1 MRKLSLIL
9 ISLLIIKSAYSQ
21 GSTLYQTGL
30 TAEQNL
36 NAIGN
41 LARYSTGGT
50 GFDTRYEGIK
60 GSPRLFDTLLT
71 SFLKLKGQD
80 YYIQLESNI
89 DLIRNALIFI
99 NPKTRELLSIP
110 SGIIK
115 EVKINSKGKEM
126 VFRTTN
132 GKRIE
137 KDIKEEK
144 FIQILKDGQYQF
156 IKLPLKKLIEADFKD
171 VYGADR
177 RYDEYTTYYKYFIMS
192 SDSLFHRIQ
201 LSKKSMVKMFPDR
214 KELITKTIEA
224 KSYDNNEEMV
234 LNILEKFWSN

>member
-1 MRKLSLIL
+1 MKKNLLTVIFILIL
-9 ISLLIIKSAYSQ
+9 NNVYSQ
-21 GSTLYQTGL
+21 GNTLYQTGL

-41 LARYSTGGT
+41 LARYSTGGI

-60 GSPRLFDTLLT
+60 GSSRLFDTLLT

-89 DLIRNALIFI
+89 DLIGNALIFI
-99 NPKTRELLSIP
+99 NPKTSKLLSIP

-115 EVKINSKGKEM
+115 EVKINYEGKEM
-126 VFRTTN
+126 IFRTT
-132 GKRIE
+132 GSRRIE
-137 KDIKEEK
+137 KDITEGK
-144 FIQILKDGQYQF
+144 FFQVLKDGQYQF

-177 RYDEYTTYYKYFIMS
+177 RYDEYTTYYKYYIMR
-192 SDSLFHRIQ
+192 SDSSFHRIQ
-201 LSKKSMVKMFPDR
+201 LTKNSLVKMFPDK

-234 LNILEKFWSN
+234 VNILEKF